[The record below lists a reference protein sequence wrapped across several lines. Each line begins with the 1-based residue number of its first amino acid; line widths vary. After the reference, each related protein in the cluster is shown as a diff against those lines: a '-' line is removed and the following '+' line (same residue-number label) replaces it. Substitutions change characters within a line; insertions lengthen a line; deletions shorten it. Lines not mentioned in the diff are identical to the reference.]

1 MIFFIYS
8 VIHRQFWCEGVEEAR
23 VADLTIL
30 DVCPREG
37 IALCFYYVPL
47 MVFWHKCNR
56 KWHIKSSSNGVA
68 SSTFTHRLWCSWLV
82 LILLDS
88 ILALP
93 SHYHLHSTTELIN
106 MLIYTE
112 WSFIRCTYLVY
123 ALIGFLS
130 GKIHM
135 GGTLCLSERNLIS
148 FPICVFLQIFSI
160 LCYSVCRFYKPLTV
174 DMTEH
179 WLKYSIQWHFGVIG
193 ELNNIDQLYKYT
205 VRKVLSVH

>member
-123 ALIGFLS
+123 ALIGFFIRKNTHGRHTLS
-130 GKIHM
+130 KWEKSNFISN
-135 GGTLCLSERNLIS
+135 LCFSPNLLHS
-148 FPICVFLQIFSI
+148 L
-160 LCYSVCRFYKPLTV
+160 LLRL
-174 DMTEH
+174 
-179 WLKYSIQWHFGVIG
+179 
-193 ELNNIDQLYKYT
+193 
-205 VRKVLSVH
+205 